1 MRLTNKSYNQNHE
14 EKLTLGLWRWCLPLS
29 FPCSHHLTASLSISP
44 SLVPK
49 MLLLLPGIPRPPH
62 PPDISPYYPLSPGT
76 VGQIPHPLGWL
87 VPQQGQPVYPIT
99 TGGFRHPYPTA
110 LTVNA
115 SMSRWVPR
123 TQALQPRLW
132 ATSQKVLEML
142 PGHLGHCRY
151 MPIQGCKLHSAWGFP
166 PKKILKKLPWTSQV
180 GDGRFSRLWV
190 FSHQLSSIFFF

>member
-1 MRLTNKSYNQNHE
+1 MAFKLFCVSSLWSFLYNPQDFCSDQMRI
-14 EKLTLGLWRWCLPLS
+14 KLTVQRGL
-29 FPCSHHLTASLSISP
+29 SLF
-44 SLVPK
+44 
-49 MLLLLPGIPRPPH
+49 LLLL
-62 PPDISPYYPLSPGT
+62 SPSPTPLCSALTSYPL
-76 VGQIPHPLGWL
+76 LCR
-87 VPQQGQPVYPIT
+87 QGQPVYPIT